1 LLQAKG
7 IMIASILIIVS
18 CAATVAVQ
26 SPSQLSPRPMT
37 SDAIVAA
44 IGTDGDAR
52 DVIQLVL
59 AKLLAQ
65 GSSREFVLDTQI
77 SAHWLPSLSRV
88 QIIRLA
94 DTAVDAHLAACGL
107 YWFVSD
113 VKRTDNVVSLKVSQR
128 CSCTTRDYVIS
139 FEDGAWHLGPPRA
152 ATGDAGWTE
161 AIGSGCAGP
170 LPGCP
175 CFGRR

>member
-1 LLQAKG
+1 
-7 IMIASILIIVS
+7 MIASILIILS
-18 CAATVAVQ
+18 WAATVAVQ
-26 SPSQLSPRPMT
+26 SPSQLSSPPMT

-44 IGTDGDAR
+44 IGTDADAR
-52 DVIQLVL
+52 DVIKLVL

-65 GSSREFVLDTQI
+65 GSSREFVLATQI

-88 QIIRLA
+88 ETVRLA
-94 DTAVDAHLAACGL
+94 DTAVDAHLAGCGL
-107 YWFVSD
+107 YWLVSD

-128 CSCTTRDYVIS
+128 CGCTTREYVTS

-152 ATGDAGWTE
+152 ATGSGGWTE
-161 AIGSGCAGP
+161 GIGSGCVGP
-170 LPGCP
+170 PPGCP